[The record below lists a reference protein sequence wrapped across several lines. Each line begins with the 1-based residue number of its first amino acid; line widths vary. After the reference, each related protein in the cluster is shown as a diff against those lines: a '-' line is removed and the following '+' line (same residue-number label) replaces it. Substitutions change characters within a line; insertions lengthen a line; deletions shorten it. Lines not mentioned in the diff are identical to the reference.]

1 MPSAAFLCIRH
12 TTSMPKACPMG
23 FSQCANLRFGNGLK
37 TYLKTFS
44 ILVSKAFSKLKNVTF
59 LKRQKRFSKNYFQ
72 TIPNRFCRN
81 VVRAFSKPVFKTFSK
96 LKNVTFSKRQK
107 RFSKIYFQTIPKR
120 VLLELDILLIFRI

>member
-1 MPSAAFLCIRH
+1 
-12 TTSMPKACPMG
+12 
-23 FSQCANLRFGNGLK
+23 
-37 TYLKTFS
+37 LKTFS

-107 RFSKIYFQTIPKR
+107 RFSKIYFQTIPER
-120 VLLELDILLIFRI
+120 L

>member
-1 MPSAAFLCIRH
+1 M
-12 TTSMPKACPMG
+12 TTP
-23 FSQCANLRFGNGLK
+23 QCANLRFGNGLK

-107 RFSKIYFQTIPKR
+107 RFSKIYFQTIPER
-120 VLLELDILLIFRI
+120 L